1 MTLFSPFSVFA
12 LHALTSI
19 ANLMMTSQGEACEKS
34 SPTPFLAI
42 LERLLG
48 ETEGH
53 QHLPHMRHR
62 TRKEER
68 SKCSSEAQTL
78 SSLKERDTAET
89 ALGQQLT
96 ADLLLSLLLLFF
108 IFNGW
113 SWQ

>member
-1 MTLFSPFSVFA
+1 MFFPFLCVA

-19 ANLMMTSQGEACEKS
+19 ANLTMTSQREPCEKKS

-48 ETEGH
+48 ETGGH
-53 QHLPHMRHR
+53 QHLPHRKHR
-62 TRKEER
+62 TRKEGK

-78 SSLKERDTAET
+78 SALKERDTAEK

-96 ADLLLSLLLLFF
+96 GDLFLSLLLLFF
-108 IFNGW
+108 
-113 SWQ
+113 